1 MTKQIRYKCLILDHD
16 DTAVDST
23 ESIHY
28 PAHLEVMKQMRPN
41 ETPVSLEGWYT
52 KNFDPGIMEF
62 LKDELQFSEAEMQKE
77 YDIWREYST
86 QKVPAFYSGFI
97 SLLNE
102 FQEAGGIVTVVSHSD
117 VDVIRKHY
125 QHKAFNGSKLPH
137 QVFGWDMDPEKR
149 KPSAYPVNQ
158 ILKNFDLQPHE
169 ALIVD
174 DLKPAVV
181 MAKKSGVPVAAA
193 GWSHQ
198 IPVIQEYMKTNCD
211 FFLDTISDL
220 DQLIFE

>member
-23 ESIHY
+23 ASIHY
-28 PAHLEVMKQMRPN
+28 PAHLEVMKQIRPK
-41 ETPVSLEGWYT
+41 EVPVSLEGWFT

-62 LKDELQFSEAEMQKE
+62 LKDELKFSETEMQKE

-86 QKVPAFYSGFI
+86 QKIPTFYSGFI
-97 SLLNE
+97 NLLNQ
-102 FQEAGGIVTVVSHSD
+102 FHAAGGIVTVVSHSD
-117 VDVIRKHY
+117 VDVIQSHY
-125 QHKAFNGSKLPH
+125 QNKAFNGTKLPH
-137 QVFGWDMDPEKR
+137 LIYGWDMDPEKR
-149 KPSAYPVNQ
+149 KPAAYPVNQ
-158 ILKNFDLQPHE
+158 ILKTFNLQPYE

-193 GWSHQ
+193 GWCHQ
-198 IPVIQEYMKTNCD
+198 IPVIQQYMKINCD
-211 FFLDTISDL
+211 FYLDAISDL
-220 DQLIFE
+220 NNLIFK